1 MLFDPCSSDPLAPQ
15 RKRTVSCKPFR
26 VRIVVHRTVHLS
38 RDLNASVAAAAAA
51 GGTSRPANVGILAMD
66 MYFPRTF
73 VEQSDLEKA
82 NDCVGKYTVG
92 LGQNKLAYVDDRED
106 INSVLMTVMQSLLEK
121 YGIDPAKI
129 GRLEVGT
136 ETLLDKSKSAKT
148 WLMPLLGKGN
158 TDVEGVTSYN
168 ACYGGSA
175 ALFNSVAWVESSE
188 WDGRYALVV
197 CGDIAVYEAGP
208 ARPTGGCGA
217 VAMLIGPDAPLVL
230 EPGLRSSHSRDVYDF
245 YKPKHSEYAEVDGR
259 LSQSVYLEC
268 VDKCYA
274 GFRAKSAARRGASAQ
289 GANGDAPPSP
299 AAVTVGSFDFVS
311 LHAPYNKLV
320 QKGFARMS
328 FLDFRSDPS
337 SERFRDLPAPA
348 AEAWR
353 TKELEDTYADRDIDA
368 AFRRAAAGD
377 FESRCL
383 PACTVSREVGN
394 CYTASVFA
402 GLVSVVA
409 GKGSSLEDGGGARI
423 LMFSYGS
430 GFIAT
435 AYSFKARRPTCVGGG
450 GGGQFSLGGMQ
461 KAMGIEERLEGR
473 LGRTHEEFSQAKS
486 KKQHKDTH
494 APVIHGTRIA
504 DESKTEAHT
513 RKPRVCRIRNTHDI
527 FYIRRD

>member
-1 MLFDPCSSDPLAPQ
+1 EFHANDAAAAA
-15 RKRTVSCKPFR
+15 
-26 VRIVVHRTVHLS
+26 
-38 RDLNASVAAAAAA
+38 ASAAAA
-51 GGTSRPANVGILAMD
+51 GGTCRPSNVGILAMD
-66 MYFPRTF
+66 MYFPRSY
-73 VEQSDLEKA
+73 VEQSDLEKT
-82 NDCVGKYTVG
+82 DGCEGKYTVG
-92 LGQNKLAYVDDRED
+92 LGQNKLAFVDDRED

-121 YGIDPAKI
+121 YDIDPAKI

-148 WLMPLLGKGN
+148 WLMPLLGESN

-217 VAMLIGPDAPLVL
+217 VAMLVGPDAPLVL
-230 EPGLRSSHSRDVYDF
+230 EPGLRSTHSRDAYDF

-259 LSQSVYLEC
+259 LSQSVYLES

-274 GFRAKSAARRGASAQ
+274 GFKAKAAARQERLAASGVTQSGGATT
-289 GANGDAPPSP
+289 PP
-299 AAVTVGSFDFVS
+299 AAVTVDSFDFVS

-337 SERFRDLPAPA
+337 AEGFRDLPAAA
-348 AEAWR
+348 AEGWR
-353 TKELEDTYADRDIDA
+353 TVELGGTYADREIDA
-368 AFRRAAAGD
+368 AFRKASAGD
-377 FESRCL
+377 FKARCL
-383 PACTVSREVGN
+383 PASTVSREVGN

-409 GKGSSLEDGGGARI
+409 DKGSALEDGGGARVF
-423 LMFSYGS
+423 MFSYGS

-435 AYSFKARRPTCVGGG
+435 AYR
-450 GGGQFSLGGMQ
+450 
-461 KAMGIEERLEGR
+461 
-473 LGRTHEEFSQAKS
+473 
-486 KKQHKDTH
+486 
-494 APVIHGTRIA
+494 
-504 DESKTEAHT
+504 
-513 RKPRVCRIRNTHDI
+513 
-527 FYIRRD
+527 

>member
-1 MLFDPCSSDPLAPQ
+1 MFERKQ
-15 RKRTVSCKPFR
+15 R
-26 VRIVVHRTVHLS
+26 
-38 RDLNASVAAAAAA
+38 
-51 GGTSRPANVGILAMD
+51 
-66 MYFPRTF
+66 
-73 VEQSDLEKA
+73 QSDLEKT
-82 NDCVGKYTVG
+82 DGCEGKYTIG
-92 LGQNKLAYVDDRED
+92 LGQNKLAFVDDRED

-121 YGIDPAKI
+121 YDIDPAKI
-129 GRLEVGT
+129 GRLEVGKEWVGT

-148 WLMPLLGKGN
+148 WLMPLLGASN

-217 VAMLIGPDAPLVL
+217 VAMLVGPDAPLVL
-230 EPGLRSSHSRDVYDF
+230 EPGLRSTHSRDAYDF

-259 LSQSVYLEC
+259 LSQSVYLES

-274 GFRAKSAARRGASAQ
+274 GFKAKAAARQDRLAASGVTQ
-289 GANGDAPPSP
+289 SGGVTTPP
-299 AAVTVGSFDFVS
+299 ATVTVDSFDFVS

-337 SERFRDLPAPA
+337 AEGFRDLPAAA
-348 AEAWR
+348 AEGWR
-353 TKELEDTYADRDIDA
+353 TVELGGTYADREIEA
-368 AFRRAAAGD
+368 AFRKASAGD
-377 FESRCL
+377 FKARCL
-383 PACTVSREVGN
+383 PASTVSREVGN

-409 GKGSSLEDGGGARI
+409 DKGTALEDGGGARVF
-423 LMFSYGS
+423 MFSYGS

-435 AYSFKARRPTCVGGG
+435 AYSFKARRPTTCR
-450 GGGQFSLGGMQ
+450 GQFSLGGMQ
-461 KAMGIEERLEGR
+461 EAMGIKDRLARR
-473 LGRTHEEFSQAKS
+473 LGRTPEDFAQASRPFGGHSFYDVTTAMNLREQTYGKAGYTPS
-486 KKQHKDTH
+486 GAAD
-494 APVIHGTRIA
+494 ALFPGTFYL
-504 DESKTEAHT
+504 TE
-513 RKPRVCRIRNTHDI
+513 V
-527 FYIRRD
+527 RRCVRGKYARENV